1 MWMYI
6 YIYCCCGC
14 GVFLLLVLLFLWD
27 IYTLVVLRVC
37 CHCTSPGL
45 VSDGVPRMVSFSA
58 AATGIAR
65 AQHLRRISIQSA
77 IWSPSKQY
85 RIKYIFNVLILG
97 QRTQIYSIFI
107 QTQALYSNVMHS
119 SFIRFHPIFSLPNE
133 SLIRRLALSRQA
145 FSNPFSNI
153 CLADMSIYI
162 WYTHIQTY
170 SHNGHDKSK
179 PIRTIPTMFAWSSPI
194 TNTHIDAARHVKPFI
209 TSISF
214 GRMPLGV
221 SKLYTTHA
229 ENIYACKKRR
239 RDVPVTIYVVQ
250 SKTSHLLRK
259 HHREQCSFVCFQLM
273 VLLNSFVYITEGC
286 KLN

>member
-1 MWMYI
+1 MSAKTWAHKRPGDPKAIPSSSLVFPKTPSYRSDVFHFRCSAGTLCGSTIVPMWMYI

-119 SFIRFHPIFSLPNE
+119 SFIRFHPIFSLPYE
-133 SLIRRLALSRQA
+133 SLIYDDLPFRGKLSQI
-145 FSNPFSNI
+145 PF
-153 CLADMSIYI
+153 
-162 WYTHIQTY
+162 
-170 SHNGHDKSK
+170 
-179 PIRTIPTMFAWSSPI
+179 PI
-194 TNTHIDAARHVKPFI
+194 
-209 TSISF
+209 
-214 GRMPLGV
+214 
-221 SKLYTTHA
+221 
-229 ENIYACKKRR
+229 
-239 RDVPVTIYVVQ
+239 
-250 SKTSHLLRK
+250 
-259 HHREQCSFVCFQLM
+259 FV
-273 VLLNSFVYITEGC
+273 
-286 KLN
+286 